1 MSIDSIGNF
10 LTIIR
15 NGFVLGKR
23 SIEAPYS
30 NLNFS
35 IAQIL
40 KEEGFIKEVAVKE
53 QEGLHNKI
61 EVFLKYVNG
70 ESVIHELKRL
80 SKPSRRYYAGAKS
93 IKPVKG
99 NLGIAILS
107 TNKGLMTDK
116 RAKELSVGGEV
127 ICSVW

>member
-23 SIEAPYS
+23 SVEAP
-30 NLNFS
+30 FS
-35 IAQIL
+35 TLKFDIAQIL
-40 KEEGFIKEVAVKE
+40 KEEGFIKDAVLIEKE
-53 QEGLHNKI
+53 NNKKYI
-61 EVFLKYVNG
+61 KLFLKYVNG
-70 ESVIHELKRL
+70 ESVIHELTRI
-80 SKPSRRYYAGAKS
+80 SKPSNRYYVGAKNV
-93 IKPVKG
+93 KPVMG
-99 NLGIAILS
+99 NLGLSILT

>member
-15 NGFVLGKR
+15 NGFILGKR
-23 SIEAPYS
+23 SVEAPHSKITYA
-30 NLNFS
+30 
-35 IAQIL
+35 IAEIL
-40 KEEGFIKEVAVKE
+40 KQEGFIKDISIVEVNENIK
-53 QEGLHNKI
+53 KI
-61 EVFLKYVNG
+61 KVFLKYVDG

-80 SKPSRRYYAGAKS
+80 SRPSRRYYAGIKN

-99 NLGIAILS
+99 NLGISILS

-116 RAKELSVGGEV
+116 KAKELSVGGEIV
-127 ICSVW
+127 CSVW

>member
-1 MSIDSIGNF
+1 MSIDTIGNF

-15 NGFVLGKR
+15 NGFILGKR
-23 SIEAPYS
+23 SVRAPYS

-35 IAQIL
+35 IAKIL
-40 KEEGFIKEVAVKE
+40 KDEGFIKDAIIEEVEGNKKE
-53 QEGLHNKI
+53 IKI
-61 EVFLKYVNG
+61 ILKYVDG

-80 SKPSRRYYAGAKS
+80 SKPSRRYYTGSKS

-99 NLGIAILS
+99 KLGISILS

-116 RAKELSVGGEV
+116 RAKELMVGGEV

>member
-15 NGFVLGKR
+15 NGFILGKR
-23 SIEAPYS
+23 FVEAPYS
-30 NLNFS
+30 KMNYA
-35 IAQIL
+35 IAEIL
-40 KEEGFIKEVAVKE
+40 KEEGFIKSLDIVDVNDSIKRLKVA
-53 QEGLHNKI
+53 
-61 EVFLKYVNG
+61 LKYVDG

-80 SKPSRRYYAGAKS
+80 SRPSRRYYAGSKNL
-93 IKPVKG
+93 KPVKG
-99 NLGIAILS
+99 NLGISILS

-116 RAKELSVGGEV
+116 KAKEMSVGGEV

>member
-15 NGFVLGKR
+15 NNFVLGKR
-23 SIEAPYS
+23 TVETTCSKM
-30 NLNFS
+30 NLS
-35 IAQIL
+35 IAEIL
-40 KEEGFIKEVAVKE
+40 KDEGFIKDVVVDDSDPIKKR
-53 QEGLHNKI
+53 LKI
-61 EVFLKYVNG
+61 FLKYVNG

-80 SKPSRRYYAGAKS
+80 SKPSRRYYAGTNN

-99 NLGIAILS
+99 NLGITILS

-116 RAKELSVGGEV
+116 RAKDMLVGGEV